1 MSFCK
6 SCKYWKLDAQ
16 HPGLGLGH
24 CTRAKMLW
32 DNTQWD
38 DDYTARK
45 FSDRNHAGMFV
56 QDGSDYHASLF
67 TLPTFGCTEF
77 VEGNDNAG

>member
-1 MSFCK
+1 
-6 SCKYWKLDAQ
+6 
-16 HPGLGLGH
+16 
-24 CTRAKMLW
+24 MLW

-45 FSDRNHAGMFV
+45 FSDPNHAAMFV

-77 VEGNDNAG
+77 VKGKKNAE